1 MKTADYS
8 GIITWIFKFLQ
19 QINVKNLHPVYSAGI
34 QTHNYKYMRLLIYH
48 KIRVP
53 AHAPMSVFCVDEA
66 WALR

>member
-34 QTHNYKYMRLLIYH
+34 QTHNYKYMRLLI
-48 KIRVP
+48 
-53 AHAPMSVFCVDEA
+53 
-66 WALR
+66 